1 MSNPVSSLNSV
12 MHIYIGF
19 IGSIQLCILANV
31 LFRLCRES
39 KNTAEKYDIL
49 HWLMLK
55 HKTTIFYSAG
65 VWDFHLTFFLSN
77 EILWITEGRRNKV
90 WLIRVSNLFFTW
102 KENKVSP
109 EERIRQ
115 DWEKEETLKCL
126 SLWYVQIY
134 SVNV

>member
-65 VWDFHLTFFLSN
+65 VWDFHLAFFLSN

-90 WLIRVSNLFFTW
+90 WIIRVSNLFFTW